1 VPHVGAR
8 LKRPD
13 DPRLLTGRGRYV
25 DDLSLPRMVHVAFVR
40 SPHAHALVRGV
51 DVERA
56 RRAPGVVGVLTGVD
70 AARLC
75 KPYRGVLLHY
85 QGMKTGAMLPLA
97 VDRVRCVGEPVV
109 AIAAEGRAEAEDAA
123 ALVSVQYEPRPAVLS
138 AEAAVA
144 AGAPL
149 IHPELGDNVLYETRL
164 TTGDVDAAFARA
176 HRVYERTFVIGR
188 HTGVPLEPRSLVA
201 EFEPFTR
208 AFTLWM
214 STQVPHMMQA
224 VVAELFSLPEHRVR
238 VVAPDVGGSF
248 GIKIHV
254 YQDDMAA
261 CAMALTLGR
270 PVKFVATRRESFASD
285 IHAREQTVRV
295 EVAADADGTLTA
307 MRAAITAGVGPYSA
321 YPRSSVVEGGQ
332 VLRLLPG
339 PYRVRHYDATLR
351 VVAQNKVVTSQY
363 RAVGHPIAAA
373 VTESMVELIARDL
386 GLDPAELRRRNLVRA
401 EEFPYTSASGNVYD
415 SGSYRQSLERLLEAA
430 RYDELCRQ
438 RARARAEGR
447 ALGIGLAC
455 FIELTG
461 PGAQFYGV
469 GGAPISGQEGTT
481 VRLEPSGAVTVL
493 SGITE
498 QGQGSRTAL
507 AQIVA
512 DELGVTLDE
521 ITVLSGDTA
530 VVPYG
535 GGTWASRGMP
545 IGGSATVLA
554 ARALRDRVR
563 RVAGALLEAHEEDVE
578 LADGRASVRGAPDR
592 GLTLGQLARTVHF
605 RSNELRGVE
614 PSVEATVHYTNPQA
628 WTFTNGAHLAVVEVD
643 LETGAVRVVKYVAV
657 DDCGRL
663 VNPALVDGQVS
674 GGVAQGLG
682 GALMERCVYDE
693 HGQLLTATLMDYAV
707 PAAGDLPPIEVH
719 HLETPAPH
727 VAGGFKGAGEGGT
740 AGASGALLNAV
751 NDALAPYGAM
761 ITEQPITAERVLR
774 ALGNASK
781 DSETSL
787 ARRLE

>member
-1 VPHVGAR
+1 
-8 LKRPD
+8 
-13 DPRLLTGRGRYV
+13 
-25 DDLSLPRMVHVAFVR
+25 
-40 SPHAHALVRGV
+40 
-51 DVERA
+51 
-56 RRAPGVVGVLTGVD
+56 
-70 AARLC
+70 
-75 KPYRGVLLHY
+75 
-85 QGMKTGAMLPLA
+85 MLPLA
-97 VDRVRCVGEPVV
+97 VDRVRYVGEPVV
-109 AIAAEGRAEAEDAA
+109 AIAAGERAAAEDAA
-123 ALVSVQYEPRPAVLS
+123 QLVSVDYEALPAVLS
-138 AEAAVA
+138 PEAALA
-144 AGAPL
+144 DGAPV
-149 IHPELGDNVLYETRL
+149 IHGELGDNVLYETRL
-164 TTGDVDAAFARA
+164 TTGDVDAAFTGA
-176 HRVYERTFVIGR
+176 HRVYDRTFTIGR

-208 AFTLWM
+208 ALTLWM

-224 VVAELFSLPEHRVR
+224 IVAELFGLPEHRVR

-270 PVKFVATRRESFASD
+270 PVKFVATRRESFLSD
-285 IHAREQTVRV
+285 IHAREQTVRI
-295 EVAADADGTLTA
+295 EVASAADGTLTG

-339 PYRVRHYDATLR
+339 PYRVPSYDATLR

-363 RAVGHPIAAA
+363 RAVGHPIATA

-386 GLDPAELRRRNLVRA
+386 GLDPAEVRRRNLVRPD
-401 EEFPYTSASGNVYD
+401 EFPYTSATGNVYD
-415 SGSYRQSLERLLEAA
+415 SGSYLQALERLLEAA
-430 RYDELCRQ
+430 GYAELRRAQ
-438 RARARAEGR
+438 ARARADGR
-447 ALGIGLAC
+447 SVGIGLAC

-461 PGAQFYGV
+461 PGAQFYGI

-493 SGITE
+493 SGVTE
-498 QGQGSRTAL
+498 QGQGTRTAL

-512 DELGVTLDE
+512 DELDVPLDAL
-521 ITVLSGDTA
+521 TVLSGDTA
-530 VVPYG
+530 MVPYG

-545 IGGSATVLA
+545 IGGSATLLA

-563 RVAGALLEAHEEDVE
+563 RVAGALLEAHEDDVE
-578 LADGRASVRGAPDR
+578 LSGGRAAVRGAPGR

-605 RSNELRGVE
+605 RSNELRGIE
-614 PSVEATVHYTNPQA
+614 PSLEATVHYTNPQA

-663 VNPALVDGQVS
+663 VNPALVDGQVR
-674 GGVAQGLG
+674 GGVVQGIG
-682 GALMERCVYDE
+682 GALMEHCVYDE
-693 HGQLLTATLMDYAV
+693 SGQLLTTTLMDYAMPV
-707 PAAGDLPPIEVH
+707 AAGIPPIEVH

-740 AGASGALLNAV
+740 AGAPGAVLNAV
-751 NDALAPYGAM
+751 NDALAPHGAM
-761 ITEQPITAERVLR
+761 LTEQPITPERVLR
-774 ALGNASK
+774 AIEA
-781 DSETSL
+781 
-787 ARRLE
+787 ARRPF